1 MGAPTAIASWH
12 VTVVVVAAA
21 DYGSGGDDDGGGDG
35 DGCDVSSALW
45 DY

>member
-12 VTVVVVAAA
+12 VTVVVAAA
-21 DYGSGGDDDGGGDG
+21 DYDSGGDDDGGGDG